1 MVNSMLYFTTIK
13 KKVQSGI
20 DSLGTQESKAA
31 DMWQGLQF
39 SDLDLPF
46 PPSPDHDLVNFPME
60 KCLVACH
67 EFSDRC

>member
-1 MVNSMLYFTTIK
+1 MVNSILYFTTIK
-13 KKVQSGI
+13 KVQSDI
-20 DSLGTQESKAA
+20 DCFRTQESKATA
-31 DMWQGLQF
+31 MWQGLQL

-46 PPSPDHDLVNFPME
+46 PPSPDHDLVNFPLE